1 MYVRPQGYRYPE
13 GVRLPKNYGG
23 SAFSDQ
29 IRNEQLNNEP
39 LNNEQIADS
48 TENFVSTDR
57 AEIPEALSHTEKE
70 STDALLYREEKRGAQ
85 SAGLRGL
92 GSEELLLFAL
102 ILLLS
107 DSEIGD
113 DLVLFL
119 ILLFFIK

>member
-23 SAFSDQ
+23 CAFSERSE
-29 IRNEQLNNEP
+29 INEDTAAAPNAEVTDPAVEHTASPKEN
-39 LNNEQIADS
+39 DS
-48 TENFVSTDR
+48 TE
-57 AEIPEALSHTEKE
+57 
-70 STDALLYREEKRGAQ
+70 ALLPREERKYSPPSGIR
-85 SAGLRGL
+85 SI

-107 DSEIGD
+107 DSDIGD

>member
-23 SAFSDQ
+23 SAFS
-29 IRNEQLNNEP
+29 EQSRPEEP
-39 LNNEQIADS
+39 AEAEEAAVVKDKSADPPLSS
-48 TENFVSTDR
+48 TEGES
-57 AEIPEALSHTEKE
+57 AE
-70 STDALLYREEKRGAQ
+70 ALLYREDKRGT
-85 SAGLRGL
+85 SSLGLRGL

-107 DSEIGD
+107 DSDIGD
-113 DLVLFL
+113 DLILFL

>member
-39 LNNEQIADS
+39 LADS

>member
-23 SAFSDQ
+23 SAFSEPQAADQ
-29 IRNEQLNNEP
+29 ISEEAVAVNATEEP
-39 LNNEQIADS
+39 SESPPTQE
-48 TENFVSTDR
+48 TES
-57 AEIPEALSHTEKE
+57 AQ
-70 STDALLYREEKRGAQ
+70 ALLRRDGQ
-85 SAGLRGL
+85 AGIPSMGIRSI